1 MNKKFDIKRKLTA
14 YIFTR
19 FIIWLMVYSF
29 LLLGSFILI
38 REILSSITWY
48 SGDLLYRL
56 LSAIS
61 RRDVLFLGSL
71 WVIGAIVIFLFFWLK
86 TLGYLEK
93 VTEAASQIY
102 SPSEDLITLPEELKE
117 LENRLNQSKLE
128 YRKNERAARDAE
140 QRKNDLVVY
149 LAHDLKTPLTSVIG
163 YLTLLRDEKEISE
176 ALKEKYLAIS
186 LNKAERLEELINE
199 FFDITRFNLTNL
211 TLELSRVNI
220 TRMLEQIVFEAGPAL
235 KEKDLNCRLNAES
248 DIYIRC
254 DIGKM
259 QRVFDNLLRNAINYS
274 FEEDT
279 IIVAVKQKGK
289 DIHFIFIN
297 HGNTIPEEKLSRIF
311 EQFYRLD
318 TSRQS
323 KTGGA
328 GLGLAIAKEIVELH
342 QGRITAA
349 SKDEVITFE
358 ITMPAML

>member
-1 MNKKFDIKRKLTA
+1 
-14 YIFTR
+14 
-19 FIIWLMVYSF
+19 
-29 LLLGSFILI
+29 
-38 REILSSITWY
+38 
-48 SGDLLYRL
+48 
-56 LSAIS
+56 
-61 RRDVLFLGSL
+61 
-71 WVIGAIVIFLFFWLK
+71 
-86 TLGYLEK
+86 
-93 VTEAASQIY
+93 
-102 SPSEDLITLPEELKE
+102 
-117 LENRLNQSKLE
+117 
-128 YRKNERAARDAE
+128 
-140 QRKNDLVVY
+140 
-149 LAHDLKTPLTSVIG
+149 
-163 YLTLLRDEKEISE
+163 
-176 ALKEKYLAIS
+176 
-186 LNKAERLEELINE
+186 
-199 FFDITRFNLTNL
+199 
-211 TLELSRVNI
+211 
-220 TRMLEQIVFEAGPAL
+220 MLEQIVFEAGPAL
-235 KEKDLNCRLNAES
+235 REKALNCRLNAES

-279 IIVAVKQKGK
+279 IIVAVKQKGN

-342 QGRITAA
+342 QGKITAA